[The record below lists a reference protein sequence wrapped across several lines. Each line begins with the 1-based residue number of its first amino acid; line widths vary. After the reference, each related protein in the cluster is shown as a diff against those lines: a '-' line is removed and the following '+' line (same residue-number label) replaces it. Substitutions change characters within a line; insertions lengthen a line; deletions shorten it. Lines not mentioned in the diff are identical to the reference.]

1 MLWPFTVVVA
11 VAGCSVVA
19 FLPPAA
25 VLSLGEGCLFSHST
39 QNVEIAAMHV
49 VEVTEK
55 GIKC

>member
-1 MLWPFTVVVA
+1 M
-11 VAGCSVVA
+11 AGCGVIA

-55 GIKC
+55 EVSFLPCKLEFT